1 MLNKLSFNLMNELNE
16 SETEAYKIK
25 KKVIMESNCVK
36 TINEVSETSS
46 NKFVFTDD
54 MNYYLKSAYDAF
66 NQSLKDTDED
76 DIKND
81 YDIMNNNIN
90 HFINLLNKEYDLNA
104 NKETL
109 HYEISEI
116 IQRTNYE
123 DAKEDINKYLNNQ
136 IIGYNWDN
144 LNYDKIQNLSD
155 IEKQDLWMNDH
166 TKPFENTEEGWNMF
180 WDWVK
185 EKFPV
190 KELNDSEE
198 PTHQVLNEE
207 NSDVVDRLF
216 SGNELYFRDADGTAI
231 MIHYADNY
239 PQPEEYDEGYKT
251 EFGGSEEALNAAQLA
266 AENGDVWEL
275 VEVDNEGN
283 STGTIYGYAYGIDEL
298 KEYLKDLREVKVK
311 KSLEEDMIDDNIEAA
326 RQDSIEKGLIS
337 EEEDEDNSE
346 VEKIKDKYL
355 NLIKNIFQKSR
366 TAGKSIDN
374 YGTDIDSLFNDFR
387 EEMMNAGTTD
397 EEEMNEIFYQ
407 GLYSAVE
414 HEDSLRHEGPP
425 SKEEAN
431 TILQDKIKMLEDRLA
446 DILVSIQDKQMDTEE
461 FRALSREA
469 AEIDS
474 QITDLENQ
482 INGLYES
489 EEEPNKE
496 NQEVKKKCNT
506 PITEATVS
514 GKTLLKNQGN
524 IYMFECKGNKDFT
537 HIVGENYN
545 ESENLLENVE
555 TYTSK
560 EEADKDY
567 LDRCGLTEGYTSK
580 DLAKDGG
587 KYKKIDLYVDGKYE
601 TSTNSYKTVKEAI
614 AALKNKDEYKDKK
627 VTGEFSK
634 Q

>member
-1 MLNKLSFNLMNELNE
+1 MLNKLSFNLVNELNE
-16 SETEAYKIK
+16 SETKSCKIK

-36 TINEVSETSS
+36 TEDCNVEL
-46 NKFVFTDD
+46 N
-54 MNYYLKSAYDAF
+54 
-66 NQSLKDTDED
+66 SLEEPK
-76 DIKND
+76 
-81 YDIMNNNIN
+81 
-90 HFINLLNKEYDLNA
+90 H
-104 NKETL
+104 ETL
-109 HYEISEI
+109 
-116 IQRTNYE
+116 N
-123 DAKEDINKYLNNQ
+123 
-136 IIGYNWDN
+136 
-144 LNYDKIQNLSD
+144 
-155 IEKQDLWMNDH
+155 
-166 TKPFENTEEGWNMF
+166 EG
-180 WDWVK
+180 
-185 EKFPV
+185 
-190 KELNDSEE
+190 
-198 PTHQVLNEE
+198 
-207 NSDVVDRLF
+207 NSDAVDRLF

-251 EFGGSEEALNAAQLA
+251 ELGGSEEALNAAQQA

-283 STGTIYGYAYGIDEL
+283 FNGTIYGYAYGIDEL

-337 EEEDEDNSE
+337 EEDEDDE
-346 VEKIKDKYL
+346 DDTDYRK
-355 NLIKNIFQKSR
+355 QH
-366 TAGKSIDN
+366 SIIQSI
-374 YGTDIDSLFNDFR
+374 YKQMIEDIDSR
-387 EEMMNAGTTD
+387 EGYSRYS
-397 EEEMNEIFYQ
+397 EIFGVGDSFNQDAWNERLKSVCKKLDLEDVNIPDDLQKSIIEYVRSF
-407 GLYSAVE
+407 YISAVGNE
-414 HEDSLRHEGPP
+414 LNQYAKKIAKGVIKKLQKKPELIDGCFKPDGTVSTKGEMLFDTVSIVNLGYSLYKYPVSSKYAIMDKISEIVHKQINNIRSQNESEETDLDEPNEDDN
-425 SKEEAN
+425 KN
-431 TILQDKIKMLEDRLA
+431 ILQAKKDELEARLGE
-446 DILVSIQDKQMDTEE
+446 ILASIQDKQMDTDE

-474 QITDLENQ
+474 QITDIDNQ
-482 INGLYES
+482 LQGLYEEDCS
-489 EEEPNKE
+489 KEIKE
-496 NQEVKKKCNT
+496 NCNDKKIKKECDK
-506 PITEATVS
+506 PITEANVS

-567 LDRCGLTEGYTSK
+567 LNRCGLTEGYTSK

-614 AALKNKDEYKDKK
+614 AALKNKDKYKDKK
-627 VTGEFSK
+627 ITGEFSK

>member
-16 SETEAYKIK
+16 SETKSYKIK

-36 TINEVSETSS
+36 T
-46 NKFVFTDD
+46 
-54 MNYYLKSAYDAF
+54 
-66 NQSLKDTDED
+66 ED
-76 DIKND
+76 CNV
-81 YDIMNNNIN
+81 
-90 HFINLLNKEYDLNA
+90 E
-104 NKETL
+104 
-109 HYEISEI
+109 
-116 IQRTNYE
+116 
-123 DAKEDINKYLNNQ
+123 LNN
-136 IIGYNWDN
+136 
-144 LNYDKIQNLSD
+144 
-155 IEKQDLWMNDH
+155 
-166 TKPFENTEEGWNMF
+166 
-180 WDWVK
+180 
-185 EKFPV
+185 
-190 KELNDSEE
+190 SEE

-207 NSDVVDRLF
+207 NSDAVDRLF

-231 MIHYADNY
+231 MIHYAENY

-251 EFGGSEEALNAAQLA
+251 EFGGSEDALNAAQQA

-283 STGTIYGYAYGIDEL
+283 FNGTIYGYAYGIDEL

-311 KSLEEDMIDDNIEAA
+311 KSLEEAAEFFGYSISDDIENYGGPVGFDRFFQRAINGGIEDEAFEEFGSRKATNVNKMARIRYKEYKDKFPNIPKDNSIRKELNQFITDINAKQIGKAKTAKNFADIKIEFENGLTGELIYNDDGSTKQPYILYIGHKYDRIVATNIEELKQKYNSLTKDLKEDMIDDNIEAA
-326 RQDSIEKGLIS
+326 RQDSIKKGLTSES
-337 EEEDEDNSE
+337 EETDLDEPSEDDN
-346 VEKIKDKYL
+346 
-355 NLIKNIFQKSR
+355 KNILQAKKDELEAR
-366 TAGKSIDN
+366 LGEILMSI
-374 YGTDIDSLFNDFR
+374 
-387 EEMMNAGTTD
+387 
-397 EEEMNEIFYQ
+397 
-407 GLYSAVE
+407 
-414 HEDSLRHEGPP
+414 
-425 SKEEAN
+425 K
-431 TILQDKIKMLEDRLA
+431 
-446 DILVSIQDKQMDTEE
+446 DKQMDTEE

-474 QITDLENQ
+474 QITDLDNQ

-496 NQEVKKKCNT
+496 VKKECNT
-506 PITEATVS
+506 LITEATVS

-524 IYMFECKGNKDFT
+524 VYMFECKGNKDFT

-567 LDRCGLTEGYTSK
+567 LKRCGLTEGYTSK

>member
-1 MLNKLSFNLMNELNE
+1 MLNKLSFNLVNELNE
-16 SETEAYKIK
+16 SETKSCKIK
-25 KKVIMESNCVK
+25 KKVIMESDRVIC
-36 TINEVSETSS
+36 EDHQLYY
-46 NKFVFTDD
+46 DD
-54 MNYYLKSAYDAF
+54 IQNMSTEERHELWMTYHDKDF
-66 NQSLKDTDED
+66 EDTD
-76 DIKND
+76 KGND
-81 YDIMNNNIN
+81 
-90 HFINLLNKEYDLNA
+90 
-104 NKETL
+104 
-109 HYEISEI
+109 
-116 IQRTNYE
+116 
-123 DAKEDINKYLNNQ
+123 
-136 IIGYNWDN
+136 
-144 LNYDKIQNLSD
+144 
-155 IEKQDLWMNDH
+155 
-166 TKPFENTEEGWNMF
+166 MF
-180 WDWVK
+180 WDWA
-185 EKFPV
+185 EEEFPI

-207 NSDVVDRLF
+207 NSDAVDRLF

-251 EFGGSEEALNAAQLA
+251 EFGGSEEALNAAQQA

-326 RQDSIEKGLIS
+326 RQDSIEKGLTSES
-337 EEEDEDNSE
+337 EETDLDEPSEDDNKNILQSKKDE
-346 VEKIKDKYL
+346 LEARLGEILMSIKD
-355 NLIKNIFQKSR
+355 R
-366 TAGKSIDN
+366 
-374 YGTDIDSLFNDFR
+374 
-387 EEMMNAGTTD
+387 
-397 EEEMNEIFYQ
+397 
-407 GLYSAVE
+407 
-414 HEDSLRHEGPP
+414 
-425 SKEEAN
+425 
-431 TILQDKIKMLEDRLA
+431 
-446 DILVSIQDKQMDTEE
+446 QMDTEE

-474 QITDLENQ
+474 QITDIDNQ
-482 INGLYES
+482 LQGLYEEDCS
-489 EEEPNKE
+489 KEVKE
-496 NQEVKKKCNT
+496 NCNDKKIKKECDK

-514 GKTLLKNQGN
+514 GKTLVKNQGN
-524 IYMFECKGNKDFT
+524 VYMFECKGNKDFT

-567 LDRCGLTEGYTSK
+567 LKRCGLTEGYTSK

-614 AALKNKDEYKDKK
+614 AALKNKDKYKDKK